1 MCQTTPLSYSI
12 IPERWKNSTDGSC
25 FGSIEDYEYQIPTG
39 WYLNSTLSTGINWIK
54 GGKTVA
60 LTPTA
65 TGDGKIL
72 YRALPCNSTSIYK
85 GNINQVTINRPQP
98 TFTLSPASLQVVCGT
113 TPTQTFKVNA
123 SSNIYCSASYVW
135 NLGTNNGWLYNGSAA
150 PSTFTT
156 TINSIDLT
164 SANANILPSS
174 VFVTPI
180 YNGVSQPQLQS
191 AVSFTPFT
199 SDAVITGADYFC
211 ASTNSTFY
219 INAGANNTV
228 TWKFGANT
236 AIVGTPTNSQITLNS
251 PYAGTYILTAE
262 IKNPCGQTVTKTKEI
277 RIGTPKAYVVN
288 SNYCPYDS
296 VPCQVTATPNN
307 NYLYFSLNADLGAN
321 YATEWQWEKIS
332 GNFYFYS
339 SQTGNYSAISAT
351 GQNNTLYI
359 TGANPTDNPLQFR
372 VRVKNSCGYGDWRT
386 FIWNDGT
393 TTPVTPPTP
402 PTPPANY
409 YTLSPNPAQYQT
421 YVVIKDNNLLPPTPA
436 TSAELYNPISGQ
448 MISKV
453 YFSNGQAL
461 FSGASIG
468 NLITGNPYYVKV
480 IYPNG
485 SYETITLLKK

>member
-54 GGKTVA
+54 GGKTVT

-156 TINSIDLT
+156 TTNSIDLT

-277 RIGTPKAYVVN
+277 RIGAPKAYVVN
-288 SNYCPYDS
+288 SNYCAYDS
-296 VPCQVTATPNN
+296 VPCLVTATPNN
-307 NYLYFSLNADLGAN
+307 NYLNFSLNADLGAN

-339 SQTGNYSAISAT
+339 SQSGNYSAISAT

-372 VRVKNSCGYGDWRT
+372 VRVKNSCGYGEWRT

-393 TTPVTPPTP
+393 TTTSNPTP
-402 PTPPANY
+402 TTPEKYFKVEPTYTNYSTKVSLIDPNIKPPLNGFY
-409 YTLSPNPAQYQT
+409 MY
-421 YVVIKDNNLLPPTPA
+421 
-436 TSAELYNPISGQ
+436 LYNNSGQ
-448 MISKV
+448 LV
-453 YFSNGQAL
+453 YSNTPVNYSTEFYVYSLPTGVYTIKII
-461 FSGASIG
+461 FGNKSETYSI
-468 NLITGNPYYVKV
+468 YKY
-480 IYPNG
+480 
-485 SYETITLLKK
+485 